1 MNTTDNL
8 ISLKGGDTYI
18 TNSESNAYRIA
29 EGPVLV
35 YVVPVKNNKPGR
47 RSFIY
52 QAETNEVIPGFAYR
66 DIEYCEWRFCFV
78 AVDSA
83 KLSVIDGGSTRV
95 LRDKFSKKAKIKNFA
110 REGFNGGLVDQY
122 RINIVTE
129 DGFIRRSQH
138 QREDTASGILEL
150 ILNSFR
156 STKFNVTESNSHN
169 SLYNAMSVLCNA
181 QRISIA
187 PYEKLKDACGEKFTI
202 PDIARISHFAYRE
215 IVLNPGWHKED
226 GGSFI
231 TFTEQNKPVVCL
243 SKGTHSYML
252 WDVEN
257 NCALPCNK
265 SVVESLSPK
274 AYMIYSPLPNKKL
287 TWKDL
292 FAYCVK
298 KVRAADIA
306 LLAFLTIVTALIG
319 ILTPSLSQSIY
330 DNYIPLGEKSVLYQL
345 GCLLGSFM
353 ISNIMFSIVKNI
365 ATFRISSRMS
375 YDLQGAVYDRL
386 FNLPES
392 FFRNYESADLAQR
405 VMAADNVVNTL
416 ANVILSSA
424 VALVF
429 SVVYFVKMGGY
440 SWKLTLIGLLLIAVY
455 SIVYYFIS
463 ARALKYKTR
472 AIELD
477 GKTGSLMYQF
487 LTGIAKIR
495 IAGVE
500 DRALYEYL
508 KPYVE
513 QRNIEQKREKIQDL
527 GAVINLISG
536 TLFSIV
542 FYTIVVKSKTDI
554 TLGSFV
560 AFNTL
565 FGSFSAYV
573 LQLVNSFIEYKNE
586 KPSIDRLTPVF
597 DNLPEF
603 DEANELPGEISG
615 GIEINNVSFS
625 YDSDSPLVLDGI
637 TLDIKPGE
645 YVGIVGSSGCG
656 KSTLMKLLL
665 GFEKPNA
672 GKIYYDNKDIESVDK
687 RELRKKMGVVL
698 QDGKLI
704 SGSIFENIT
713 ITAPDATVKDVN
725 AVIAAVGLKEDIAAM
740 PMGLHTVLSEDCG
753 TISGGQQQRILIAR
767 AIISNP
773 KILFFD
779 EATSALDN
787 ITQSMVCETLEKMD
801 ATRIVI
807 AHRLSTI
814 IKCDRIIV
822 LDKGRIVEQGSY
834 DELMKNNGLFYQ
846 LASRQT
852 V

>member
-1 MNTTDNL
+1 MNTMDNL

-18 TNSESNAYRIA
+18 TNSEVNAYKVT
-29 EGPVLV
+29 EGTVLV
-35 YVVPVKNNKPGR
+35 YVVPMKNRKPGR

-52 QAETNEVIPGFAYR
+52 QAECNEVIPSFAYK

-83 KLSVIDGGSTRV
+83 KLSVIENGSTRV
-95 LRDKFSKKAKIKNFA
+95 LREKFSKKAKIKNFS

-129 DGFIRRSQH
+129 DGFIKRTQH
-138 QREDTASGILEL
+138 QREDTASNILNL

-156 STKFNVTESNSHN
+156 NMKFNVSEGNSHN
-169 SLYNAMSVLCNA
+169 LLYNAMSILCNS
-181 QRISIA
+181 QKIPIA
-187 PYEKLKDACGEKFTI
+187 PYEKIKEACGDKFDV
-202 PDIARISHFAYRE
+202 PDVARISHFAYRE

-226 GGSFI
+226 GGCFI
-231 TFTEQNKPVVCL
+231 TFTEQKKPVVCL
-243 SKGTHSYML
+243 TKGTHSYML

-257 NCALPCNK
+257 NCALPCSK
-265 SVVESLSPK
+265 KVVESLSPK
-274 AYMIYSPLPNKKL
+274 AYMIYTPLPNKKL
-287 TWKDL
+287 NWKDL
-292 FAYCVK
+292 FGYCAK
-298 KVRAADIA
+298 KIRTADIA
-306 LLAFLTIVTALIG
+306 LLSFLTIVTSLIG

-330 DNYIPLGEKSVLYQL
+330 DNYIPLGAKSVLFQL

-353 ISNIMFSIVKNI
+353 VANIMFSIVKNI

-375 YDLQGAVYDRL
+375 YDMQSAVYDRL

-405 VMAADNVVNTL
+405 VMGADNVVASL
-416 ANVILSSA
+416 ANVLLSSA
-424 VALVF
+424 VALIF
-429 SVVYFVKMGGY
+429 AVVYFVKMAGY
-440 SWKLTLIGLLLIAVY
+440 SWKLTLIGLLLIVVY
-455 SIVYYFIS
+455 GFVYYFIS
-463 ARALKYKTR
+463 ARALKYKTK

-500 DRALYEYL
+500 DRALFEYL

-513 QRNIEQKREKIQDL
+513 QRNEEQKREKIQDL
-527 GAVINLISG
+527 GAVINLVSG
-536 TLFSIV
+536 SLFSIV
-542 FYTIVVKSKTDI
+542 FYLIIIKAQTDI
-554 TLGSFV
+554 SLGSFV

-573 LQLVNSFIEYKNE
+573 LQLVNSFVTYKNE
-586 KPSIDRLTPVF
+586 KPNIDRLKPVF
-597 DNLPEF
+597 DALPEF
-603 DEANELPGEISG
+603 DEANELPGDISG

-625 YDSDSPLVLDGI
+625 YDNDSPLVLDNI

-645 YVGIVGSSGCG
+645 YVGLVGSSGCG

-672 GKIYYDNKDIESVDK
+672 GKIYYDNKDIESIDK

-713 ITAPDATVKDVN
+713 ITAPAATVKDVN

-822 LDKGRIVEQGSY
+822 LDKGHIVEQGTY
-834 DELMKNNGLFYQ
+834 DELMQNRALFYQ
-846 LASRQT
+846 LASRQM